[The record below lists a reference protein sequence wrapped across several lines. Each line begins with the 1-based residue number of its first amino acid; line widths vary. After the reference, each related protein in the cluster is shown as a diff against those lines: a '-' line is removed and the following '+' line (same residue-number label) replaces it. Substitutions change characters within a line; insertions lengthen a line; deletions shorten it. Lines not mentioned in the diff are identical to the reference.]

1 MTEMLAPPV
10 RISAGRDYRVDFW
23 RGVALAMIFINHIP
37 GNVFENYTSRNF
49 GFSDAAELFV
59 LLAGFASAFAYAPL
73 FFAGHRLVASI
84 KAWRRAGVLVLVHIL
99 LSTMAFGLFAW
110 AALAF
115 GEGELMK
122 HSGLNLAL
130 SHPLETMVGVATLG
144 HQLGYVN
151 ILPMYSVMLLMLP
164 IHLALAAIDRRVML
178 GAAIAFWIV
187 TFVFRLDVP
196 AYPLPGGWFFNPFA
210 WQLIFAIGLYC
221 GLTRKA
227 KGTAVPYSKIVY
239 GLCLAYAFVA
249 FVTIRFD
256 LWYVWGQLPFPVLI
270 SGFDKTY
277 VSLPRLLH
285 VLAVCYIFANAP
297 KTSPFAAMSKD
308 NPFVMLGRHSLPVFA
323 VGTMLSLIGQVI
335 EYGRAPSFLF
345 DLALVTAG
353 LAIQFALAR
362 YLDWWRMAA
371 KVAVTSRDPIAAGAD
386 GAMATPSPEPLSG
399 ETTSPNETNARTSH
413 ETGRPGAASLA
424 TVVPL
429 TRSAT
434 RASRS

>member
-1 MTEMLAPPV
+1 MTAAAIQPV
-10 RISAGRDYRVDFW
+10 RISSGRDYRVDFW

-59 LLAGFASAFAYAPL
+59 FLAGFASAFAYAPL
-73 FFAGHRLVASI
+73 FFAGQRLVASI
-84 KAWRRAGVLVLVHIL
+84 KAWRRAAVLYMVHIL

-110 AALAF
+110 ATLVL
-115 GEGELMK
+115 GEGDLMR
-122 HSGLNLAL
+122 HSGLNLAM
-130 SHPLETMVGVATLG
+130 SHTLETMIGVVALG

-164 IHLALAAIDRRVML
+164 IHLALAALDRRLML

-221 GLTRKA
+221 GLTRKD
-227 KGTAVPYSKIVY
+227 KGVAVPYSAIVY
-239 GLCLAYAFVA
+239 GLCLAYAFVS

-256 LWYVWGQLPFPVLI
+256 LWYVWGKLPFPVLV

-285 VLAVCYIFANAP
+285 VLAICYIFANAP

-308 NPFVMLGRHSLPVFA
+308 NPLVMLGRHSLPVFA

-335 EYGRAPSFLF
+335 EYGRVPSFLF
-345 DLALVTAG
+345 DFVLVAAG
-353 LAIQFALAR
+353 LSIQFALAR
-362 YLDWWRMAA
+362 YLDWWRMAS
-371 KVAVTSRDPIAAGAD
+371 KIVVKSRDPIAASAQ
-386 GAMATPSPEPLSG
+386 GAMATPSPPPAPAAVPPQVTG
-399 ETTSPNETNARTSH
+399 PVTASP
-413 ETGRPGAASLA
+413 A
-424 TVVPL
+424 TVLPMNRPPRRS
-429 TRSAT
+429 TR
-434 RASRS
+434 R